1 MVQNSMAPAQPVSV
15 LLVDEDEISRET
27 ITRLVCFKLPQL
39 TLHVSD
45 SIVAALEVC
54 EQHKIDIIIVDITA
68 NEHLSCEYINKVRAT
83 NSKIKFILVTS
94 HSRPDD
100 IKDIGCIND
109 FSVAQMPIDLAQLL
123 ILIQKNVAIIE
134 GSQ

>member
-1 MVQNSMAPAQPVSV
+1 MVQSSMDPAQPVSI

-27 ITRLVCFKLPQL
+27 IARLVHFKLPQL
-39 TLHVSD
+39 KLHVSE

-54 EQHKIDIIIVDITA
+54 EQHRIDIIIVDIAT
-68 NEHLSCEYINKVRAT
+68 NEHLSCEYIQNVRAT
-83 NSKIKFILVTS
+83 NDKIKSILVS
-94 HSRPDD
+94 SQSPDE

-109 FSVAQMPIDLAQLL
+109 CSLAQMPIDLAQLL